1 MPSLGTLTTILILA
15 ILAAFILGRRASEY
29 FFLVKKFGVIG
40 RGASWW
46 LPDVAESFRP
56 KLPPLVKFLDTS
68 NLVFLV
74 NKNSDCVCE
83 KV

>member
-15 ILAAFILGRRASEY
+15 ILAAFILGSRISDY
-29 FFLVKKFGVIG
+29 FFLVKQLGVKG

-46 LPDVAESFRP
+46 LLDVAESFRP
-56 KLPPLVKFLDTS
+56 KLTPLVKFLDTS
-68 NLVFLV
+68 KLVFLV
-74 NKNSDCVCE
+74 NKNSDCVFE